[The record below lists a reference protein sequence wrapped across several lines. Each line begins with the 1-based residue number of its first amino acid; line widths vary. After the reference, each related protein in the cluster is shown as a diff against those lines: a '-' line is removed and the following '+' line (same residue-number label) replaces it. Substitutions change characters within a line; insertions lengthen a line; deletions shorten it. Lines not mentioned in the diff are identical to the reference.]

1 MKTTRIFLL
10 LAISL
15 SAGLYSCELLDDQTD
30 LSVAERLEGSWKVE
44 NETNPYKSTEDSYP
58 VYIDISPVDSN
69 TILISNF
76 FQLGSDINAIAKIS
90 GMTLTLP
97 NQTIGD
103 GFRIYGSGTITDNYK
118 KITWLYYADE
128 GSGTY
133 SQINSIYTKAAY

>member
-1 MKTTRIFLL
+1 MKTIRIILFLVL
-10 LAISL
+10 GLT
-15 SAGLYSCELLDDQTD
+15 AGLYSCELLDDQTD

-44 NETNPYKSTEDSYP
+44 YENNPYKSTADAYP

-103 GFRIYGSGTITDNYK
+103 GFTIYGSGTITDNYK
-118 KITWLYYADE
+118 KITWRYFADE
-128 GSGTY
+128 GSGIWEE
-133 SQINSIYTKAAY
+133 INSIYTKAAY